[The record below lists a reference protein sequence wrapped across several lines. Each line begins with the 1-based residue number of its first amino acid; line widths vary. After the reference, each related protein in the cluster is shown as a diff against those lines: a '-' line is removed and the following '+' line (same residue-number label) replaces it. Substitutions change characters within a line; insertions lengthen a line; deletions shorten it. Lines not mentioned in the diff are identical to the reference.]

1 MFNVIAGE
9 KSAGTSGGVFEDAV
23 FDEAQLPVGV
33 QVSEVRDLD
42 TERYGEAELSD
53 LELLSV
59 ALQDAMDA
67 HRGGQLAAAGGLDE
81 VALRRSERRARNAD
95 SQRLLRV
102 RPEGAIA

>member
-1 MFNVIAGE
+1 MLNVIAGE
-9 KSAGTSGGVFEDAV
+9 KGAGTSGGVFEDAV
-23 FDEAQLPVGV
+23 VEEASLPGH
-33 QVSEVRDLD
+33 VRVVPVRELD
-42 TERYGEAELSD
+42 MEGYGEPGLSD

-67 HRGGQLAAAGGLDE
+67 HQGGELAAAGGLDE
-81 VALRRSERRARNAD
+81 VALRRAERRARNAD

>member
-9 KSAGTSGGVFEDAV
+9 KSTGAAGGVYEDAV

-33 QVSEVRDLD
+33 QVTPVRDLD
-42 TERYGEAELSD
+42 MEGYGEAELSD

-67 HRGGQLAAAGGLDE
+67 HQGGELASAGGLDE
-81 VALRRSERRARNAD
+81 VALRRAERRARNAETE
-95 SQRLLRV
+95 RLLRV